1 MYKYLLAKIDMC
13 ILSIR
18 PETIKLCRGQD
29 GRIRITV
36 PPKLSGEP
44 TDAILVKLIFKE
56 VRIVSQEQ
64 ELTIVV
70 NPNPKNCDAW
80 WIGRDGAGVMMMIG
94 APRNEK

>member
-1 MYKYLLAKIDMC
+1 MYTYLLANIDMC

-36 PPKLSGEP
+36 PPKLSGER
-44 TDAILVKLIFKE
+44 TNTILVKLDFKE

-70 NPNPKNCDAW
+70 NPNPKKCDEW
-80 WIGRDGAGVMMMIG
+80 WIDAEGTGVMLMIG
-94 APRNEK
+94 SPQNGK